1 MKEYLNRSEPQNQ
14 PIAVSQPTR
23 QFFCAQSR
31 KGKIIK
37 CIYSILSFKTQQSI
51 AGKLRSSKGWNAIK
65 CLSFLLHFHVTF
77 CQCVTQL
84 SGGGET
90 GESLNVTQIAISGF
104 EEKDFQPESFRPI
117 NSD

>member
-1 MKEYLNRSEPQNQ
+1 MSYYLYINDLLSGITVAKNSVILSGGSVKEYLNRSEPQNQ

-51 AGKLRSSKGWNAIK
+51 AGKLRSSK
-65 CLSFLLHFHVTF
+65 
-77 CQCVTQL
+77 Q
-84 SGGGET
+84 
-90 GESLNVTQIAISGF
+90 
-104 EEKDFQPESFRPI
+104 
-117 NSD
+117 